1 MTNDKF
7 QFDIQGAVSIL
18 VASLAEA
25 LSVKRVVWAIILGL
39 LVLQGCRSAG
49 GPEGAAL
56 SNLPPPN
63 PPAGSENEVIAT
75 VQGDII
81 TRKDLEPVLIEGY
94 GLKALLVLVQL
105 DLAEQEAA
113 RQHVAVTPDDVA
125 NERAITMDNLRREME
140 QMESNGQ
147 PTTQPQN
154 LSTEQEN
161 QLLDQLLAQQHVSR
175 AEFGLILKVNA
186 YLRKMAEPKVNANL
200 TEDEIR
206 RQFNVMYG
214 EKVVV
219 HYIVCN
225 NMSEV
230 ADVRRDLAAGKSFE
244 DVARLRSVD
253 RRTAALGGELPP
265 FTLSDTWPPPEFKQ
279 VVFNLKVGEVSDAV
293 QIHNHIYI
301 AKLIDV
307 IPPAHARFEDYRDVV
322 KKELYDSTVQAAMG
336 TMRDQLAKQALGSL
350 RIRNP
355 VLAQQWADRINNQ
368 NGQIHDEK
376 QIRQELDKQHAPA
389 QSGPIT
395 PATPPATRPATA
407 P

>member
-1 MTNDKF
+1 
-7 QFDIQGAVSIL
+7 
-18 VASLAEA
+18 
-25 LSVKRVVWAIILGL
+25 VKRVWAIILGL
-39 LVLQGCRSAG
+39 LVLQGCRSATE
-49 GPEGAAL
+49 PQGAAL
-56 SNLPPPN
+56 SNPPPHN
-63 PPAGSENEVIAT
+63 PPAGSEDEVIAT
-75 VQGDII
+75 VQGDVI
-81 TRKDLEPVLIEGY
+81 TRKDLEPVLMEGY
-94 GLKALLVLVQL
+94 GLNALLVLVQL

-113 RQHVAVTPDDVA
+113 RQHVAVTPDDLA
-125 NERAITMDNLRREME
+125 NERAITLDNLGRATE
-140 QMESNGQ
+140 QIENSGQ
-147 PTTQPQN
+147 PTTQPQT
-154 LSTEQEN
+154 LSAELEN
-161 QLLDQLLAQQHVSR
+161 QLLDQWLAQQHVSR
-175 AEFGLILKVNA
+175 AEFDVILKVNA
-186 YLRKMAEPKVNANL
+186 YLRKMAALKVNANL

-244 DVARLRSVD
+244 DVARLRSLD

-301 AKLIDV
+301 AKLIDI

-322 KKELYDSTVQAAMG
+322 KKELYDNTVQAAMG
-336 TMRDQLAKQALGSL
+336 TMRDNLGEKARESL
-350 RIRNP
+350 RITNR

-368 NGQIHDEK
+368 NGQIHDEN

-395 PATPPATRPATA
+395 PATPPATRPAAA

>member
-1 MTNDKF
+1 
-7 QFDIQGAVSIL
+7 
-18 VASLAEA
+18 
-25 LSVKRVVWAIILGL
+25 
-39 LVLQGCRSAG
+39 
-49 GPEGAAL
+49 
-56 SNLPPPN
+56 
-63 PPAGSENEVIAT
+63 
-75 VQGDII
+75 
-81 TRKDLEPVLIEGY
+81 
-94 GLKALLVLVQL
+94 
-105 DLAEQEAA
+105 
-113 RQHVAVTPDDVA
+113 
-125 NERAITMDNLRREME
+125 
-140 QMESNGQ
+140 
-147 PTTQPQN
+147 
-154 LSTEQEN
+154 
-161 QLLDQLLAQQHVSR
+161 
-175 AEFGLILKVNA
+175 
-186 YLRKMAEPKVNANL
+186 
-200 TEDEIR
+200 
-206 RQFNVMYG
+206 
-214 EKVVV
+214 
-219 HYIVCN
+219 
-225 NMSEV
+225 
-230 ADVRRDLAAGKSFE
+230 
-244 DVARLRSVD
+244 VD